1 MTYAEAAR
9 IVEDIGAVA
18 DKLRRR
24 IASKRSGYY
33 FPQSMTL
40 AQKQVDDQTGAE
52 LYMAKASIE
61 RAEEVL
67 K

>member
-9 IVEDIGAVA
+9 IVEDVCAVA

-24 IASKRSGYY
+24 IVSKRSGYY
-33 FPQSMTL
+33 FPQSITL
-40 AQKQVDDQTGAE
+40 AQKQVDDETGAE
-52 LYMAKASIE
+52 LYMAEASIE
-61 RAEEVL
+61 RAEERL